1 MPELGREAEMA
12 TQEDPTGIEGSEA
25 REAASQNGYER
36 IAPVGLIET
45 VQGYMK
51 DEVYTP
57 EWVLPV
63 LEKITDPDITT
74 YQLHQLRSAVRL
86 VSVIM
91 KRTGPEDI
99 KVWIGEE
106 EQLPEWARK
115 GLQRFLLTG
124 QGFERNRLVSEVT
137 TLDIL
142 LTARLGFDDGD
153 E

>member
-1 MPELGREAEMA
+1 MT

-36 IAPVGLIET
+36 SAPAGLIET

-57 EWVLPV
+57 EWVMPV
-63 LEKITDPDITT
+63 LEKITDPDIST
-74 YQLHQLRSAVRL
+74 YELHQLRSAVRL
-86 VSVIM
+86 VAVIM

-99 KVWIGEE
+99 KIWISDE

-124 QGFERNRLVSEVT
+124 QGFERNRLISEVA
-137 TLDIL
+137 TLDTL
-142 LTARLGFDDGD
+142 RTAKLGFDDGK